1 MKAPFESSSGCG
13 NFGFG
18 ILDFGLG
25 TKPTLF
31 WRSFQ
36 CFAVKGAKVAL
47 AHGFAC
53 NPKSQ
58 I

>member
-1 MKAPFESSSGCG
+1 MKAAFESSSGCG

-25 TKPTLF
+25 TKLTLF
-31 WRSFQ
+31 WRGSQ
-36 CFAVKGAKVAL
+36 CFAVRGAKVAP
-47 AHGFAC
+47 AHDFAC